1 MAILLYTHDII
12 TDLDYYL
19 LTKLFTTLETNTTV
33 SNRNSMRSQVA
44 RSKGTEWMVSNYNAW
59 QLRSP
64 LPEMPEQ
71 NPLSLMP
78 IVRRMAQK
86 EGQLN
91 SYMTVSFRSLLSII
105 GLLMSVRIR

>member
-1 MAILLYTHDII
+1 
-12 TDLDYYL
+12 
-19 LTKLFTTLETNTTV
+19 
-33 SNRNSMRSQVA
+33 MRSQVA

-86 EGQLN
+86 EGQFN
-91 SYMTVSFRSLLSII
+91 SFMAVSFRSLLSII
-105 GLLMSVRIR
+105 GLLMSVKIR